1 MRQEFVYRVTSIG
14 RPLDPNYPTNKA
26 VLFLMP
32 LAGLIAGAAAGLRGA
47 DSPQVGLG
55 ALTGALVVFGAWALG
70 RELAPDHNAVAFA
83 GMAFA
88 FIAFVVVG
96 SQSLIL
102 LFATLFL
109 VRIVNHSVGWPARS
123 TDSITVFLL
132 MVWVL
137 YSTGNVLLAVV
148 GALAF
153 LFDAVL
159 RDAKRQQ
166 FAFAVLCLAASGAWV
181 SQHGLRF
188 DPGAL
193 GTPLKWMVV
202 AVSVGFGIAIWTT
215 RRVSSA
221 GDVTGIPLSLSR
233 VRAGMLIGLLMAL
246 ASLAV
251 GADGVEAS
259 SPVWAALSGVLL
271 QGLARKPSV
280 SSGRPRLR
288 TG

>member
-1 MRQEFVYRVTSIG
+1 MGQEIVYRVTSIG

-47 DSPQVGLG
+47 DAPQVGLG

-70 RELAPDHNAVAFA
+70 RELAPDHHAVAFA
-83 GMAFA
+83 GMTFA

-96 SQSLIL
+96 SPSLIL

-109 VRIVNHSVGWPARS
+109 VRIVNRSVGWPARL

-132 MVWVL
+132 IVWVL
-137 YSTGNVLLAVV
+137 YSTRNVLLGVV

-153 LFDAVL
+153 LLDAVL

-166 FAFAVLCLAASGAWV
+166 FAFAVLCLAASGAWAF
-181 SQHGLRF
+181 QHGPRF

-193 GTPLKWMVV
+193 GNPLRWMVIT
-202 AVSVGFGIAIWTT
+202 VSVGFGLAILRT

-221 GDVTGIPLSLSR
+221 GDVTGVPLSLSR

-246 ASLAV
+246 APLAV

-271 QGLARKPSV
+271 QGLARKPSGTQTV
-280 SSGRPRLR
+280 LG
-288 TG
+288 